1 MSIKNIIYDAVTNS
15 LKLLSRRSDQP
26 SVVIPLTPG
35 QLMPVGSI
43 IQSIMTE
50 AEFQAEAGTSWILMD
65 GRSIVGSKLARIK
78 SISVVPDAS
87 GRFLRTAG
95 GNAAALAV
103 AQGQATAQNGLN
115 ATGGTASLTGTTT
128 FASSGHQHQSPIGY
142 SAGYQSTY
150 TGFGSS
156 GTTGAVGIHNSG
168 SSGTGNTDILL
179 TNGPNQNASVGIS
192 STAAGLTVGDTETR
206 PVNLTVN
213 TFIKIN

>member
-15 LKLLSRRSDQP
+15 LKLLSRRTDQP

-78 SISVVPDAS
+78 SISVIPDAS

-95 GNAAALAV
+95 GNAAALA
-103 AQGQATAQNGLN
+103 APQADDNKPHTHAIDHDHPVKTSSTQSANH
-115 ATGGTASLTGTTT
+115 THGGTTYDTTNGITRGGTTLGNAGTIVASLSYAEHSHSFTTGTE
-128 FASSGHQHQSPIGY
+128 
-142 SAGYQSTY
+142 SANHSHTVDLDPL
-150 TGFGSS
+150 TGSS
-156 GTTGAVGIHNSG
+156 GSTG
-168 SSGTGNTDILL
+168 T
-179 TNGPNQNASVGIS
+179 
-192 STAAGLTVGDTETR
+192 TETR

-213 TFIKIN
+213 TFIRIN

>member
-78 SISVVPDAS
+78 SISVIPNAS

-103 AQGQATAQNGLN
+103 AQGQATAQNGLQAIN
-115 ATGGTASLTGTTT
+115 NPVTSQADSPDHTHNLGYGANVTGGSIATP
-128 FASSGHQHQSPIGY
+128 SSFGG
-142 SAGYQSTY
+142 
-150 TGFGSS
+150 GSS
-156 GTTGAVGIHNSG
+156 AKSG
-168 SSGTGNTDILL
+168 FTSTNHWHSVTSNVTLSS
-179 TNGPNQNASVGIS
+179 A
-192 STAAGLTVGDTETR
+192 DTETR

>member
-15 LKLLSRRSDQP
+15 LKLLSIRTDQP

-78 SISVVPDAS
+78 SISVIPNAS

-95 GNAAALAV
+95 GDAAALSV
-103 AQGQATAQNGLN
+103 SQGQTTAVNNLSVSANGAVNLTHAHSLPGIIVAINTNGSVGATATVGSIKL
-115 ATGGTASLTGTTT
+115 LTLQEQG
-128 FASSGHQHQSPIGY
+128 SP
-142 SAGYQSTY
+142 
-150 TGFGSS
+150 
-156 GTTGAVGIHNSG
+156 
-168 SSGTGNTDILL
+168 GTGNSDTLNHSH
-179 TNGPNQNASVGIS
+179 TC
-192 STAAGLTVGDTETR
+192 STTSIDTETR